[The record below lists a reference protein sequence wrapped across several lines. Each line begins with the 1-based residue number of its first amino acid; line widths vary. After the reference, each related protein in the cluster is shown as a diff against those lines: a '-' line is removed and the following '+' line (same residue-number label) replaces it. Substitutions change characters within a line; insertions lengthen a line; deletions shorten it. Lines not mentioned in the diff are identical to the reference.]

1 MTYAKTPSPPSWLV
15 QLAMALSGLV
25 AYGYNFSKENVFN
38 QLPNVMALLD
48 PTLYRHDFYVQE
60 MLQFTPRSYYY
71 YVLALPTKLGLGLPM
86 VCFIYFAIAFTSF
99 SLGLYAI
106 GRTLGQSKLS
116 AGVLA
121 FLGLA
126 VVDGTVGVTDLFRRT
141 PNPSVYAIAIAV
153 WGIYFCLQQRW
164 TRGYVLFG
172 ISCLLQFLIGLLP
185 GLLFTPALL
194 IHSYV
199 AKRPRQ
205 IVWAWGTLIVLAGMV
220 YAPMV
225 LSGNTSSDLLSDE
238 QFIWLYGYVRHP
250 HHIIFSSFSN
260 NSWWRFVHFTLAGL
274 LCVYGSQQLKPP
286 HKMTLASA
294 MVTGC
299 GLLVIGYSLVE
310 IYPVA
315 TVAKLQFARTTP
327 FILLMALTAI
337 SVYASEHYHRG
348 QRLLALC
355 LMVAPVIDNA
365 GGLIALTLVGL
376 SLVKPGPKQLCQ
388 PGSQRFGTAFWLL
401 HALFLIGLTVT
412 YSYHLA
418 LFLTFAYPFL
428 LDEFST
434 AAKKI
439 RLAAWVT
446 TAVCAVFVSLHM
458 GEVIVH
464 RSLGP
469 VHRAIKLFP
478 LVDHPVKKLATGLSQ
493 NSSKDALVLVPPADR
508 MFRYYSQRSIAVSFK
523 SFPFTDAGIVTWEQ
537 RLENMVGE
545 LPANAE
551 DKLDAIFAQRT
562 GAELGAIA
570 AEYGATHI
578 LTRQDWHADIPGGIA
593 VDQQEDWV
601 LWAVNSASNQS
612 GLLP

>member
-15 QLAMALSGLV
+15 QLAMALSGMV

-48 PTLYRHDFYVQE
+48 PTLYRQDFYVQE

-71 YVLALPTKLGLGLPM
+71 YVLALPAKLGLSLPM
-86 VCFIYFAIAFTSF
+86 VCFLYFAIAFASF

-126 VVDGTVGVTDLFRRT
+126 VVDGTVGTNDLFRRT
-141 PNPSVYAIAIAV
+141 PNPGVYAIAIAI

-172 ISCLLQFLIGLLP
+172 ISCLLQFLVGLLP

-194 IHSYV
+194 IHSLI

-205 IVWAWGTLIVLAGMV
+205 IVWAWGILILLAGMV

-225 LSGNTSSDLLSDE
+225 LSGNTSSDLLSGE
-238 QFIWLYGYVRHP
+238 QFVWLYGYVRHP
-250 HHIIFSSFSN
+250 HHIIFSAFSN

-274 LCVYGSQQLKPP
+274 LCVYGSQQLKPL
-286 HKMTLASA
+286 HKMTLASV

-299 GLLVIGYSLVE
+299 GLLVIGYGLVE

-337 SVYASEHYHRG
+337 AVYASEYYHRG
-348 QRLLALC
+348 HWLLALC

-365 GGLIALTLVGL
+365 GGLIALILVGL
-376 SLVKPGPKQLCQ
+376 SLFKPGPKQLWQ
-388 PGSQRFGTAFWLL
+388 SGSQRFSTAFWLL
-401 HALFLIGLTVT
+401 HALFLIGLTAT
-412 YSYHLA
+412 YTYHLA
-418 LFLTFAYPFL
+418 LFLSFVYPFL
-428 LDEFST
+428 LDEFPT
-434 AAKKI
+434 ASKKI
-439 RLAAWVT
+439 RLAGCVT
-446 TAVCAVFVSLHM
+446 IAVCALFVSLHM
-458 GEVIVH
+458 GGVIVH

-478 LVDHPVKKLATGLSQ
+478 LVDHPVKKLATGFGQS
-493 NSSKDALVLVPPADR
+493 SSKDALVLVPPADR
-508 MFRYYSQRSIAVSFK
+508 MFRYYSQRSIVVSFK
-523 SFPFTDAGIVTWEQ
+523 SFPFTDAGIVTWEE

-545 LPANAE
+545 LPGSAE
-551 DKLDAIFAQRT
+551 DKLDPIFAQRT
-562 GAELGAIA
+562 GAEIGAIA
-570 AEYGATHI
+570 AQYGATHI
-578 LTRQDWHADIPGGIA
+578 LTRQDWHADIPGGTAI
-593 VDQQEDWV
+593 DQQEDWV
-601 LWAVNSASNQS
+601 LWAVDSPSNQTQ
-612 GLLP
+612 LF